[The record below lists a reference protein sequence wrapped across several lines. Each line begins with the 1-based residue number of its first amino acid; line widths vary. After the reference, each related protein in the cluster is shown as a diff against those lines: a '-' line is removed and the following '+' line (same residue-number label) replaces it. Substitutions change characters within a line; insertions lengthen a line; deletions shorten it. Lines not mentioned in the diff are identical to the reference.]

1 LDKNDY
7 DFIKEDIDLMIEES
21 IAGTERVKDIVL
33 NLKSFARVDEAEK
46 KDADIIES
54 LESTLKIIWNELKYK
69 ADVVK
74 NYSEIPI
81 ISCNPGQLN
90 QVFMNIILN
99 AAQAI
104 EERGIITI
112 ETEHEDS
119 YITVSISDNGQGI
132 PEENLSKLFDPFF
145 TTKPVGKGTGLG
157 LSISYGII
165 EKHKGTIEVESEVG
179 IGTKFIIK
187 LPINGDSDD

>member
-1 LDKNDY
+1 
-7 DFIKEDIDLMIEES
+7 
-21 IAGTERVKDIVL
+21 
-33 NLKSFARVDEAEK
+33 
-46 KDADIIES
+46 
-54 LESTLKIIWNELKYK
+54 LKYK

-119 YITVSISDNGQGI
+119 YITVSISDNGKGI